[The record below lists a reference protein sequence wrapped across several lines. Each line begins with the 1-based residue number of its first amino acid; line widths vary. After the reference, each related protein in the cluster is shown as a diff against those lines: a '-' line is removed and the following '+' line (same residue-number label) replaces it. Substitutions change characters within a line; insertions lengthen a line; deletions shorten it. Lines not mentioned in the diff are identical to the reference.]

1 MQIERVIF
9 VMNKTYVKYI
19 VLLVICCSLAFTMG
33 FAANKAYHK
42 YQNHNFYLV
51 SSEENFV
58 KSSSTRDLIR
68 ICDEYIRTND
78 LRYMDYIDE
87 LLNAEDYEQEVLEYY
102 KNDAEFL
109 NYAFLYGSKNTHL
122 VSAIYICAVNN
133 DIDKFISVM
142 EKYYPQMS
150 AGIREICFNN
160 TMMKLKNGF
169 IKENIGVIA
178 DEMYS
183 LSFEADN
190 PMMKILALS
199 NVLAAYKAYD
209 ANNPKIKEIEKE
221 IKAVYD
227 ERQLTDKNGIK
238 EIQKEQ
244 MENYIYCWAD
254 MMKDHNSDS
263 GPTTYSYA
271 DREHKGTVPLC

>member
-1 MQIERVIF
+1 MQIERGIF

-19 VLLVICCSLAFTMG
+19 VLLVICCSLAFTIG

-42 YQNHNFYLV
+42 YKADKEYFQ
-51 SSEENFV
+51 SSYTQ
-58 KSSSTRDLIR
+58 KRSTIDLISL
-68 ICDEYIRTND
+68 CDEYIRTND
-78 LRYMDYIDE
+78 LRYLNYIDE

-160 TMMKLKNGF
+160 TMMK
-169 IKENIGVIA
+169 
-178 DEMYS
+178 
-183 LSFEADN
+183 
-190 PMMKILALS
+190 ILALS

-244 MENYIYCWAD
+244 MENYIYCWNY
-254 MMKDHNSDS
+254 MMENHNNDNSQN
-263 GPTTYSYA
+263 TYSYA
-271 DREHKGTVPLC
+271 NVNTGDGSVRTQGDEKSGDSSLIDEANQGM